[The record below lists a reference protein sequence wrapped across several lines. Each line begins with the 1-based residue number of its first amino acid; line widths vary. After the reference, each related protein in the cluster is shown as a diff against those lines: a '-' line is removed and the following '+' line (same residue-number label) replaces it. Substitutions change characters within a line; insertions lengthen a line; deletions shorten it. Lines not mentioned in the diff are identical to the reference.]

1 MFNRWDLTG
10 LKESAVISSEQLIA
24 VQIRAFTLGYGN
36 QVLTL
41 ASEVLWSIST
51 QQKNFDIAIWDLSP
65 GCCQHVG
72 ACVLGVPATGTR
84 FLPLQA
90 TFLEGPEVLLVAW

>member
-36 QVLTL
+36 
-41 ASEVLWSIST
+41 
-51 QQKNFDIAIWDLSP
+51 
-65 GCCQHVG
+65 
-72 ACVLGVPATGTR
+72 
-84 FLPLQA
+84 
-90 TFLEGPEVLLVAW
+90 